1 MAEAQPPAGASQSSD
16 PQPSVGCPILT
27 VYNLTPRPPATRP
40 QPGSRTSPRPQAGRE
55 VGLRQPRNPAHR
67 LCAPAAVSGLS
78 RAPDG
83 YVERN
88 QPCFPSSSQR
98 RNEKVSKLLS
108 NRGLLEPTRGP
119 FRGRPLSPATWAP
132 TRRGEGGGA
141 APPRGPRTTRGLR
154 CLAGMPIPPLPCPQ
168 PPGLHAGYLHSSAS
182 PLPQPRCV

>member
-1 MAEAQPPAGASQSSD
+1 M
-16 PQPSVGCPILT
+16 GCPILT
-27 VYNLTPRPPATRP
+27 VHNLTRPPAVRP

-78 RAPDG
+78 RALDS

-88 QPCFPSSSQR
+88 QPCFPSSSHR

-141 APPRGPRTTRGLR
+141 APPRGPRTTRGL
-154 CLAGMPIPPLPCPQ
+154 PPLPCPQ
-168 PPGLHAGYLHSSAS
+168 PPGLHARYLHSSAS
-182 PLPQPRCV
+182 PLPQPCCV